1 MKILVA
7 DDSRVM
13 RQIVIRTLRQAGY
26 DDHDIVEAEDGA
38 DALAKVSSEQPDLV
52 LSDWNMPN
60 MTGIECL
67 QAMRASGSTVP
78 FGFVTSEGSP
88 EMREKAANAGALFL
102 IAKPFTEDT
111 FKDAPGRG
119 DRVST
124 GTVSCPPPR
133 TSATCSPAWSA
144 SRSPSPPAPR

>member
-38 DALAKVSSEQPDLV
+38 DALAKVGSEQPDLV

-67 QAMRASGSTVP
+67 QALRSSGSTVP
-78 FGFVTSEGSP
+78 FGFVTSEGSQ
-88 EMREKAANAGALFL
+88 EMRDRAADAGALFL
-102 IAKPFTEDT
+102 IAKPFNEET
-111 FKDAPGRG
+111 FKDALDG
-119 DRVST
+119 VI
-124 GTVSCPPPR
+124 
-133 TSATCSPAWSA
+133 A
-144 SRSPSPPAPR
+144 

>member
-1 MKILVA
+1 VKILVT

-26 DDHDIVEAEDGA
+26 DDHDIVEAVDGR
-38 DALAKVSSEQPDLV
+38 DAFDKVGTEKPDLV
-52 LSDWNMPN
+52 LSDWNMPE

-67 QAMRASGSTVP
+67 EALRASGSQVP

-102 IAKPFTEDT
+102 IAKPFNEDT
-111 FKDAPGRG
+111 FKDALDG
-119 DRVST
+119 VI
-124 GTVSCPPPR
+124 
-133 TSATCSPAWSA
+133 A
-144 SRSPSPPAPR
+144 